1 MIFYTLDTYNMC
13 SNWVLFLYQHYHTV
27 KGFFLHFVLIFKQN
41 NKLIILLCNL
51 FLTVDD
57 LFFSWGILF
66 SYYLLFI

>member
-1 MIFYTLDTYNMC
+1 MIYVFKLAVVPLSTLSHC
-13 SNWVLFLYQHYHTV
+13 KRL
-27 KGFFLHFVLIFKQN
+27 FLHFVLIFKQN